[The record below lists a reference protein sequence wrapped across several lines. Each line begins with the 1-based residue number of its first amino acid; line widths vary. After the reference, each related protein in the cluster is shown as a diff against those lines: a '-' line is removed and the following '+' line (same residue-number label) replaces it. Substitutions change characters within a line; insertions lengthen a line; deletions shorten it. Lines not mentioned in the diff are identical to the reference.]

1 MKKTVIVRDKNWY
14 AVKVKFRCEKFVL
27 NSLLKKDVECFLPL
41 ITETKVYKS
50 KKKIVQ
56 KPLINSYVFVR
67 ITSGEVVKVLQ
78 SEYVF
83 DFLKN
88 KGVRSIVREEEIGI
102 LKRVIGIHNEVHNVG
117 DEVFTEGSEVEVI
130 SGSLTGLK
138 GKVVEQKGKQ
148 YFVVEIDSLGVSISI
163 KVNKKHLRAI
173 GLLSI

>member
-1 MKKTVIVRDKNWY
+1 MTDKTWY
-14 AVKVKFRCEKFVL
+14 AVKVKFRCEKYVL
-27 NSLLKKDVECFLPL
+27 NNLLKQDVECFLPL

-67 ITSGEVVKVLQ
+67 ITENEVVKVLR

-88 KGVRSIVREEEIGI
+88 NGIRSIVREEEIDI
-102 LKRVIGIHNEVHNVG
+102 LRRVIGIHNEVQSVD
-117 DEVFTEGSEVEVI
+117 DERYTKGSEVEVI

-138 GKVVEQKGKQ
+138 GKVVEQRGKQ

-173 GLLSI
+173 GSLSI